1 MDRNELM
8 PRNLLYLRAIHE
20 HGSFTRAAEAL
31 NVSQPTLSQQIK
43 QLEETL
49 DSQLIDRAGRNV
61 RLTDAGAIYLSHV
74 CRALSEL
81 SAGTRAIKDVQDLS
95 RGVLRLAWTPITNC
109 LTCSLLAAFNR
120 RFPGILLTATE
131 LPQIELEAAVANAK
145 VDVGIAFS
153 EPASVLKQSS
163 GISSFT
169 LLEDTLS
176 FAVSDGHE
184 LAGRQFPITPEE
196 QGDLQFGLLNSDF
209 ALRRMLDEY
218 FYEQNIAP
226 QVVMESNS
234 LNAIVE
240 IVRLGTLATVL
251 PEKLVVNCKGFQKL
265 VATKP
270 LPRHKVSLIWHE
282 GRYIS
287 AAARAFKELGIEWSR
302 SLAQDHDGFDDTG
315 CIIRGI

>member
-1 MDRNELM
+1 MDRNDMM

-43 QLEETL
+43 QLEEAL
-49 DSQLIDRAGRNV
+49 DSQLIDRAGRQV
-61 RLTDAGAIYLSHV
+61 RLTDAGEIYLSHV

-81 SAGTRAIKDVQDLS
+81 SAGTRAIKDVRDLS
-95 RGVLRLAWTPITNC
+95 RGLLRLGWTPITNC
-109 LTCSLLAAFNR
+109 LTCSLLATFKR
-120 RFPGILLTATE
+120 RFPGIMLTATE
-131 LPQIELEAAVANAK
+131 LPQMELEAAVANSK
-145 VDVGIAFS
+145 VDIGIAFS
-153 EPASVLKQSS
+153 EPASAMRQSN
-163 GISSFT
+163 GISAHT
-169 LLEDTLS
+169 LFEDTLS
-176 FAVSDGHE
+176 FAVSDWHPM
-184 LAGRQFPITPEE
+184 ASRQFPITPGE
-196 QGDLQFGLLNSDF
+196 QSDLQLGLLNSDF

-240 IVRLGTLATVL
+240 IVRLGSLVTVL
-251 PEKLVVNCKGFQKL
+251 PNKLVVSCEGFRPL
-265 VATKP
+265 VPTTP

-287 AAARAFKELGIEWSR
+287 AAARAFRELGMEWSD
-302 SLAQDHDGFDDTG
+302 SLAREDRNSGGVRCVAKQ
-315 CIIRGI
+315 I